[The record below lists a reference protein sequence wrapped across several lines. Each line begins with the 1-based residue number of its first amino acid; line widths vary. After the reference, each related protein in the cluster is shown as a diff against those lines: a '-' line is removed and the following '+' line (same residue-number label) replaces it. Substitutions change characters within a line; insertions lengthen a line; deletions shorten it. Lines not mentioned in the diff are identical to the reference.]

1 MSEKKTKKQGFFSKM
16 LTDNPVFGLYL
27 GICSTLAIS
36 TSINN
41 ALGMGAGVIFVLVL
55 SNVVVSLIAP
65 ITPDDIHIPV
75 YIVVIATLVT
85 ILQMFL
91 NAYAVD
97 LYTALGAFLSL
108 IVVNCIILAR
118 AEGFASK
125 NGPVASFFDGL
136 GNGLGFTMV
145 LCIMGAVR
153 ELLGSGTIFGLTIMP
168 EAFPKTLLLIMAPGA
183 FFTLGIFMAIFK
195 SIAKKPAEPE
205 EEE

>member
-1 MSEKKTKKQGFFSKM
+1 MSNNLKVLRDGIIF
-16 LTDNPVFGLYL
+16 DNPVLIQVVGM
-27 GICSTLAIS
+27 CATLATS
-36 TSINN
+36 TSIING
-41 ALGMGAGVIFVLVL
+41 AGMGLSTTAVLIGSNIVI
-55 SNVVVSLIAP
+55 SLLRKFI
-65 ITPDDIHIPV
+65 PDTVRIPCF
-75 YIVVIATLVT
+75 IVVIASFVT
-85 ILQMFL
+85 VVQLILQAFL
-91 NAYAVD
+91 PAIND
-97 LYTALGAFLSL
+97 ALGLFIPL

-153 ELLGSGTIFGLTIMP
+153 ELLGSGTILGMTIMP

>member
-1 MSEKKTKKQGFFSKM
+1 MSNNLKVLRDGIIF
-16 LTDNPVFGLYL
+16 DNPVLIQVVGM
-27 GICSTLAIS
+27 CATLATS
-36 TSINN
+36 TSIING
-41 ALGMGAGVIFVLVL
+41 AGMGLSTTAVLIGSNIVI
-55 SNVVVSLIAP
+55 SLLRKFI
-65 ITPDDIHIPV
+65 PDTVRIPCF
-75 YIVVIATLVT
+75 IVVIASFVT
-85 ILQMFL
+85 VVQLLLQAFL
-91 NAYAVD
+91 PAIND
-97 LYTALGAFLSL
+97 ALGLFIPL

-153 ELLGSGTIFGLTIMP
+153 ELLGSGTIFGMTIMP

-195 SIAKKPAEPE
+195 SIAKKPAESE

>member
-1 MSEKKTKKQGFFSKM
+1 MSNNLKVLRDGIIF
-16 LTDNPVFGLYL
+16 DNPVLIQVVGM
-27 GICSTLAIS
+27 CATLATS
-36 TSINN
+36 TSIING
-41 ALGMGAGVIFVLVL
+41 AGMGLSTTAVLIGSNIVI
-55 SNVVVSLIAP
+55 SLLRKFI
-65 ITPDDIHIPV
+65 PDTVRIPCF
-75 YIVVIATLVT
+75 IVVIASFVT
-85 ILQMFL
+85 VVQLLLQAFL
-91 NAYAVD
+91 PAIND
-97 LYTALGAFLSL
+97 ALGLFIPL

-125 NGPVASFFDGL
+125 NGPGASFFDGL

-153 ELLGSGTIFGLTIMP
+153 ELLGSGTILGMTIMP

>member
-1 MSEKKTKKQGFFSKM
+1 MSNNLKVLRDGIIF
-16 LTDNPVFGLYL
+16 DNPVLIQVVGM
-27 GICSTLAIS
+27 CATLATS
-36 TSINN
+36 TSIING
-41 ALGMGAGVIFVLVL
+41 AGMGLSTTAVLIGSNIVI
-55 SNVVVSLIAP
+55 SLLRKFI
-65 ITPDDIHIPV
+65 PDTVRIPCF
-75 YIVVIATLVT
+75 IVVIASFVT
-85 ILQMFL
+85 VVQLILQAFL
-91 NAYAVD
+91 PAIND
-97 LYTALGAFLSL
+97 ALGLFIPL

-136 GNGLGFTMV
+136 GNGLGLTMV

-153 ELLGSGTIFGLTIMP
+153 ELLGSGTIFGMTIMP

-195 SIAKKPAEPE
+195 SITKKPTEPE

>member
-1 MSEKKTKKQGFFSKM
+1 MSNNLKVLRDGIIF
-16 LTDNPVFGLYL
+16 DNPVLIQVVGM
-27 GICSTLAIS
+27 CATLATS
-36 TSINN
+36 TSIING
-41 ALGMGAGVIFVLVL
+41 AGMGLSTTAVLIGSNIVI
-55 SNVVVSLIAP
+55 SLLRKFI
-65 ITPDDIHIPV
+65 PDTVRIPCF
-75 YIVVIATLVT
+75 IVVIASFVT
-85 ILQMFL
+85 VVQLLLQAFL
-91 NAYAVD
+91 PAIND
-97 LYTALGAFLSL
+97 ALGLFIPL

-153 ELLGSGTIFGLTIMP
+153 ELLGSGTILGMTIMP

-205 EEE
+205 EEEEL

>member
-1 MSEKKTKKQGFFSKM
+1 M
-16 LTDNPVFGLYL
+16 LFN
-27 GICSTLAIS
+27 GI
-36 TSINN
+36 
-41 ALGMGAGVIFVLVL
+41 GMGISVLVIL
-55 SNVVVSLIAP
+55 TCCNIVISAMRKVIPNDIRIA
-65 ITPDDIHIPV
+65 V
-75 YIVVIATLVT
+75 FVVIIAGFVT
-85 ILQMFL
+85 I
-91 NAYAVD
+91 VD
-97 LYTALGAFLSL
+97 LLLQAYIPALSESLGVFIPL

-153 ELLGSGTIFGLTIMP
+153 ELLGSGTILGMTIMP

>member
-1 MSEKKTKKQGFFSKM
+1 MSNNLKVLRDGIIF
-16 LTDNPVFGLYL
+16 DNPVLILVVGM
-27 GICSTLAIS
+27 CATLATS
-36 TSINN
+36 TSIING
-41 ALGMGAGVIFVLVL
+41 AGMGLSTTAVLIGSNIVI
-55 SNVVVSLIAP
+55 SLLRKFI
-65 ITPDDIHIPV
+65 PDTVRIPCF
-75 YIVVIATLVT
+75 IVVIASFVT
-85 ILQMFL
+85 VVQLLLQAFL
-91 NAYAVD
+91 PAIND
-97 LYTALGAFLSL
+97 ALGLFIPL

-153 ELLGSGTIFGLTIMP
+153 ELLGSGTILGMTIMP